1 MGNKIKYM
9 CMAVMAASMLTSCNG
24 QGPAEEPV
32 KLQGTIDKAVADYP
46 AASEYDA
53 TLLQGINGFAYD
65 MAQRLAVDGENYFFS
80 PYSLC
85 QALSVLDNA
94 AGGETKRQIE
104 DLLHISDLMEWNM
117 QMGLY
122 GLGKESQEEELTCAN
137 SLWIDK
143 QCELSEDIYEKY
155 LPTVEEYYFV
165 QSYQADFKKNPEQT
179 KEQINRWISENTGGM
194 IKSFNDQVDQ
204 DTVLSLI
211 NAVYFYGEWSYPF
224 EANDTAPQT
233 FHGTKEESTVSMMHQ
248 GGIWLSYYEKDGLCG
263 LSLPYGEGSIVMNI
277 VMPKQEEQGAPE
289 SESQKTEDRQEVSAV
304 ELFWRGNNEDRN
316 AFLTSLMA
324 ADTVRIQR
332 LRMPKFQADYMVDEL
347 IGLLEDM
354 GLVNAFD
361 SVKAEFPGI
370 GNVYVSNAAHKA
382 KLEVDELG
390 SRAAAVTEFAVEGTA
405 EDIVDDYVEFVV
417 DRPFLFTIQDK
428 QTGMI
433 LFMGQVNNLE
443 GIE

>member
-9 CMAVMAASMLTSCNG
+9 CMAVMAASMLTSCSG
-24 QGPAEEPV
+24 QGSAEEPV

-155 LPTVEEYYFV
+155 LPTVEEYYSV

-194 IKSFNDQVDQ
+194 IKSFNEQVDR
-204 DTVLSLI
+204 
-211 NAVYFYGEWSYPF
+211 
-224 EANDTAPQT
+224 
-233 FHGTKEESTVSMMHQ
+233 K
-248 GGIWLSYYEKDGLCG
+248 
-263 LSLPYGEGSIVMNI
+263 
-277 VMPKQEEQGAPE
+277 
-289 SESQKTEDRQEVSAV
+289 
-304 ELFWRGNNEDRN
+304 
-316 AFLTSLMA
+316 
-324 ADTVRIQR
+324 
-332 LRMPKFQADYMVDEL
+332 
-347 IGLLEDM
+347 
-354 GLVNAFD
+354 
-361 SVKAEFPGI
+361 SV
-370 GNVYVSNAAHKA
+370 V
-382 KLEVDELG
+382 
-390 SRAAAVTEFAVEGTA
+390 
-405 EDIVDDYVEFVV
+405 
-417 DRPFLFTIQDK
+417 
-428 QTGMI
+428 
-433 LFMGQVNNLE
+433 
-443 GIE
+443 